1 MIALRLMMREFWFD
15 AGYALVAVLLS
26 PDRDSE
32 AAARDG
38 HLVAV
43 GADLVNA

>member
-1 MIALRLMMREFWFD
+1 MMRGFCFD

-26 PDRDSE
+26 PDSDSE

-43 GADLVNA
+43 GAALVNA